1 MQVFCH
7 IVLKFSITWQ
17 KLAYAM
23 FKTEDIFYLDQILI
37 LYIFVSLQCI
47 WKQAKF
53 SSRNRQY
60 SRWDLLLSRRWK
72 YFTKQLIDLLDS
84 CLSSTYKLSF
94 ITRNNYHFCKSI
106 IVQIS
111 FSSHWYSS
119 LLVKKVR
126 AYMQFFRKRAKNVK
140 KGQKSGKYLKIW
152 AKMYTIWKYFEKGH
166 VIGHDYH
173 MQ

>member
-1 MQVFCH
+1 MLCLKQKIFFISTKSWYFISLYHCN
-7 IVLKFSITWQ
+7 IFESKLNFLQETGSILNGTYYCLGGGLEKMNVLFLKKFQ
-17 KLAYAM
+17 
-23 FKTEDIFYLDQILI
+23 Q
-37 LYIFVSLQCI
+37 
-47 WKQAKF
+47 
-53 SSRNRQY
+53 
-60 SRWDLLLSRRWK
+60 WK

-106 IVQIS
+106 IIQIS

-166 VIGHDYH
+166 VTGHDYH